1 MLVADRK
8 VVLGS
13 LTLYISSPETYRA
26 ASLLVEFPKKKW
38 PLAILVLSHAAQS
51 SPTSR
56 KPALTSNV

>member
-26 ASLLVEFPKKKW
+26 ASLLVEFPKKKV
-38 PLAILVLSHAAQS
+38 AVGD
-51 SPTSR
+51 SR
-56 KPALTSNV
+56 AFSCGTVISDEP